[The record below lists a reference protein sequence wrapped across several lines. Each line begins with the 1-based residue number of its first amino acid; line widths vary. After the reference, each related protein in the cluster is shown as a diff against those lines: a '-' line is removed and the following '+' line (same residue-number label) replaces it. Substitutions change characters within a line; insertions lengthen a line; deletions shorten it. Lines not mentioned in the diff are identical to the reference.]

1 MATRPSSQ
9 HGEEQDA
16 PRRAAAPTGDLS
28 DAVMQTL
35 AEESPDAIV
44 VVDVQGRLVWGNRQ
58 AEQLFG
64 YGRAELLG
72 QPVELLLPAG
82 AQKAHLAHRAAY
94 MESPRTRR
102 MGVGLD
108 LNARRRD
115 GGTFPVEIS
124 LTPLSTDSGDMV
136 IATVRDISERQ
147 AIAGEQDALRRV
159 ATLVARGVPPEEMFA
174 GVTTEAG
181 RVLDADF
188 ASLARYDP
196 DGRVTLLAAW
206 TGTGD
211 PWPVPVGS
219 QWDLGGGNLST
230 LVSRTRQPARL
241 DNFGDDIGLWATDVL
256 TLGVRSAVAVP
267 ISVEGRLWGLI
278 SVFSTHEQPL
288 PAGTEARL
296 AGFTQLVAT
305 AIANAQARVELRGFA
320 EEQAALRRVAT
331 LVARGMPPEDVFAAV
346 TAEAGRVLGVDFT
359 TLYRYHPDGAMT
371 VVGAWS
377 RSGAPVHF
385 PVGTRLPAGGP
396 NLHTQ
401 IFQTRQPGRLDTIV
415 GDLGPALAPAVAAGV
430 RTGVGVP
437 VTVEGQLWGVII
449 SSSTGDEPLPADT
462 EARLAGFTELVG
474 TAIANAQARVELRG
488 YAEEQAAQ
496 RRLATLVARGV
507 SPEKVFAAVTA
518 EVGRVLGVD
527 YTAMSRYEPDS
538 ARTVVAA
545 WARSGSPVVP
555 VGTREILGGP
565 NVPTLV
571 FETGRPTRIDR
582 YGEDA
587 GPAAAAAVAAG
598 VRSAVGV
605 PIRVEGQLWG
615 LMNVYSTH
623 EERLPESTEARL
635 AGFTELVAT
644 AIANAEA
651 RAALT
656 ASRARIVATADA
668 TRRHFERDLHDSA
681 QQRLVSLVLKLR
693 TAQATMAPDA
703 GELAGQLDDVA
714 TGLGEAL
721 DELREIARG
730 IHPAALAEGGL
741 RPALKVLARRSA
753 VPVRLDVRVDGRL
766 PEQVE
771 LAAYYV
777 VSEALTNAAK
787 HAAAS
792 GVHVEVQ
799 AGQGVL
805 RIEVRDD
812 GRGGAT
818 FAHGSGLVG
827 LRDRVEALGGK
838 LSLRSPPGAGTTV
851 SIAVSLDDGG
861 EAGPPPAGA
870 RRPQDA

>member
-1 MATRPSSQ
+1 MATRPSSRR
-9 HGEEQDA
+9 GGEQDA
-16 PRRAAAPTGDLS
+16 PQQVAVPKGDLS
-28 DAVMQTL
+28 NAVMQTL

-44 VVDVQGRLVWGNRQ
+44 VVDVQGRLAWGNRQ

-72 QPVELLLPAG
+72 QTVELLLPGG
-82 AQKAHLAHRAAY
+82 AQQAHLAHRAAY
-94 MESPRTRR
+94 MESPRTRG

-108 LNARRRD
+108 LNACRRD
-115 GGTFPVEIS
+115 GATFPVEIS

-136 IATVRDISERQ
+136 IATVRDISRRQ
-147 AIAGEQDALRRV
+147 AIAGEQAALRRV

-174 GVTTEAG
+174 AVTAEAG

-188 ASLARYDP
+188 TSLARYDP

-219 QWDLGGGNLST
+219 RWDLGGGNLST

-241 DNFGDDIGLWATDVL
+241 DGFGDDIGLWAADVL
-256 TLGVRSAVAVP
+256 TVGVRSAVAVP

-278 SVFSTHEQPL
+278 SVFSTHEHPL
-288 PAGTEARL
+288 PAGTEGRLADFTQLVATAIANAQARVELRGFAEEQAALRRVATLVAQGRPPEEVFAAVTAEAGRVLGVDFTTMYRYQPDGAALIVGAWSGTGAPVTFPVGTRLPTGGPNLHTQIFQTHRSARLDTIVGDLGPALAPALAAGVRTAVGVPISVEGRLWGVMNASSARQEPLPSDTEVRL

-331 LVARGMPPEDVFAAV
+331 LVAQGRPPEEVFAAV
-346 TAEAGRVLGVDFT
+346 SE
-359 TLYRYHPDGAMT
+359 
-371 VVGAWS
+371 
-377 RSGAPVHF
+377 
-385 PVGTRLPAGGP
+385 
-396 NLHTQ
+396 
-401 IFQTRQPGRLDTIV
+401 
-415 GDLGPALAPAVAAGV
+415 
-430 RTGVGVP
+430 
-437 VTVEGQLWGVII
+437 
-449 SSSTGDEPLPADT
+449 
-462 EARLAGFTELVG
+462 
-474 TAIANAQARVELRG
+474 
-488 YAEEQAAQ
+488 
-496 RRLATLVARGV
+496 
-507 SPEKVFAAVTA
+507 
-518 EVGRVLGVD
+518 EVGRVLGAD

-571 FETGRPTRIDR
+571 FETGRPARIDH

-605 PIRVEGQLWG
+605 PIQVEGQLWG
-615 LMNVYSTH
+615 IMNVYSTR
-623 EERLPESTEARL
+623 EERLAESTEARL
-635 AGFTELVAT
+635 AGFTELAAT

-656 ASRARIVATADA
+656 ASRARVVATADA
-668 TRRHFERDLHDSA
+668 TRWRIERELHDSA
-681 QQRLVSLVLKLR
+681 QQRLVSLVLQLR
-693 TAQATMAPDA
+693 AAQATVAPDA
-703 GELAGQLDDVA
+703 GELAGQLADVV
-714 TGLGEAL
+714 TGLGEAI

-753 VPVRLDVRVDGRL
+753 VPVRLDVRVGGRL

-771 LAAYYV
+771 LTAYYAV
-777 VSEALTNAAK
+777 AEALTNAAK

-792 GVHVEVQ
+792 GVSVDVQ
-799 AGQGVL
+799 ARQGVL

-812 GRGGAT
+812 GQGGAT

-838 LSLRSPPGAGTTV
+838 LSLRTQPGAGTTV
-851 SIAVSLDDGG
+851 SIAVPLDDGS
-861 EAGPPPAGA
+861 EERSAPARA

>member
-1 MATRPSSQ
+1 MATRPSSR

-16 PRRAAAPTGDLS
+16 LQRVAAPTGDLS

-44 VVDVQGRLVWGNRQ
+44 VVDVQGRLVWGNQQ

-72 QPVELLLPAG
+72 QTVELLLPDG
-82 AQKAHLAHRAAY
+82 VQKVHLAHRASF
-94 MESPRTRR
+94 MENPRTRR

-115 GGTFPVEIS
+115 GATIPVEIS
-124 LTPLSTDSGDMV
+124 LTPLSADSGDMV

-147 AIAGEQDALRRV
+147 AIAGEQAALRRV
-159 ATLVARGVPPEEMFA
+159 ATLVARGTPPEEVFA
-174 GVTTEAG
+174 AVTAEAG
-181 RVLDADF
+181 RVLGVDF
-188 ASLARYDP
+188 TTMSRYHP
-196 DGRVTLLAAW
+196 DGAVTVVGAW
-206 TGTGD
+206 SGTDIPVIFPAGTRLSAGGPNLHTQVFQTG
-211 PWPVPVGS
+211 
-219 QWDLGGGNLST
+219 
-230 LVSRTRQPARL
+230 QPARL
-241 DNFGDDIGLWATDVL
+241 DTIAGD
-256 TLGVRSAVAVP
+256 LGPALAPALAAGIRTAVGVP
-267 ISVEGRLWGLI
+267 ISVEGRLWGVMNA
-278 SVFSTHEQPL
+278 SSTAEEPL
-288 PAGTEARL
+288 SADTEARL
-296 AGFTQLVAT
+296 AGFTELVAT

-331 LVARGMPPEDVFAAV
+331 LVARG
-346 TAEAGRVLGVDFT
+346 
-359 TLYRYHPDGAMT
+359 
-371 VVGAWS
+371 
-377 RSGAPVHF
+377 
-385 PVGTRLPAGGP
+385 
-396 NLHTQ
+396 
-401 IFQTRQPGRLDTIV
+401 
-415 GDLGPALAPAVAAGV
+415 
-430 RTGVGVP
+430 
-437 VTVEGQLWGVII
+437 
-449 SSSTGDEPLPADT
+449 
-462 EARLAGFTELVG
+462 
-474 TAIANAQARVELRG
+474 
-488 YAEEQAAQ
+488 
-496 RRLATLVARGV
+496 V
-507 SPEKVFAAVTA
+507 SPEEVFAAVTA

-527 YTAMSRYEPDS
+527 YTAMSRYEPDG

-571 FETGRPTRIDR
+571 FETGRPARIDR

-623 EERLPESTEARL
+623 EERLPENTEARL

-668 TRRHFERDLHDSA
+668 TRWRIERDLHDSA
-681 QQRLVSLVLKLR
+681 QQRLVSLALQLR
-693 TAQATMAPDA
+693 AAQATVAPDA
-703 GELAGQLDDVA
+703 GELAGRLDDVA
-714 TGLGEAL
+714 TGLGAAL

-741 RPALKVLARRSA
+741 RPALKALARRSA
-753 VPVRLDVRVDGRL
+753 VPVRLDVRVDERL

-771 LAAYYV
+771 LAAYYAV
-777 VSEALTNAAK
+777 AEALTNTAK

-792 GVHVEVQ
+792 EIDVAVQ
-799 AGQGVL
+799 AGQGGL

-812 GRGGAT
+812 GHGGAT

-827 LRDRVEALGGK
+827 LKDRVEALGGQFI
-838 LSLRSPPGAGTTV
+838 LRSPPGAGTAMAI
-851 SIAVSLDDGG
+851 SLPLDD
-861 EAGPPPAGA
+861 AG
-870 RRPQDA
+870 RRLR

>member
-1 MATRPSSQ
+1 MATRPTSR
-9 HGEEQDA
+9 HGEEQEA
-16 PRRAAAPTGDLS
+16 PQQVAAPTGDLS
-28 DAVMQTL
+28 DAVMQAL

-82 AQKAHLAHRAAY
+82 AQKAHLAHRAVY

-115 GGTFPVEIS
+115 GDTFPVEIS

-147 AIAGEQDALRRV
+147 AIAGEQAALRRV

-174 GVTTEAG
+174 AVTAEAG

-188 ASLARYDP
+188 TSLARYDP
-196 DGRVTLLAAW
+196 DGWVTLLAAW

-219 QWDLGGGNLST
+219 RWELGEGNLST

-241 DNFGDDIGLWATDVL
+241 DGFGDDIGLWAADVL
-256 TLGVRSAVAVP
+256 TVGVRSAVAVP
-267 ISVEGRLWGLI
+267 ISVEGRLWGLM
-278 SVFSTHEQPL
+278 SVFSAHEQPL
-288 PAGTEARL
+288 PAGTEARLADFTQLVATAIANAQARVELRGFAEEQAALQRVATLVARGTPPEEVFAAVTAEAGRVLGVDFTTMYRYHPDGAALIVGAWSGTGAPVTFPVGTRLPTGGPNLHTQIFQTHQPARLDTIVGDLGPALAPALAAGVRTAVGVPISVEGRLWGVMNASSTRPEPLPSDTEARL

-320 EEQAALRRVAT
+320 EEQTALRRVAT
-331 LVARGMPPEDVFAAV
+331 LVA
-346 TAEAGRVLGVDFT
+346 
-359 TLYRYHPDGAMT
+359 
-371 VVGAWS
+371 
-377 RSGAPVHF
+377 
-385 PVGTRLPAGGP
+385 
-396 NLHTQ
+396 Q
-401 IFQTRQPGRLDTIV
+401 
-415 GDLGPALAPAVAAGV
+415 
-430 RTGVGVP
+430 
-437 VTVEGQLWGVII
+437 
-449 SSSTGDEPLPADT
+449 
-462 EARLAGFTELVG
+462 
-474 TAIANAQARVELRG
+474 
-488 YAEEQAAQ
+488 
-496 RRLATLVARGV
+496 GV
-507 SPEKVFAAVTA
+507 SPEEVFATVTE

-538 ARTVVAA
+538 IRTVVAA

-555 VGTREILGGP
+555 VGTREVLGGP

-571 FETGRPTRIDR
+571 FDTGRPTRIDH

-615 LMNVYSTH
+615 IMNVYSTR
-623 EERLPESTEARL
+623 EERLAESTEARL
-635 AGFTELVAT
+635 AGFTELAAT

-651 RAALT
+651 KAALT

-668 TRRHFERDLHDSA
+668 TRWRIERDLHDSA
-681 QQRLVSLVLKLR
+681 QQRLVSLVLQLR
-693 TAQATMAPDA
+693 AAKATMAPDA

-741 RPALKVLARRSA
+741 PPALRALARRSA

-771 LAAYYV
+771 LAAYYAV
-777 VSEALTNAAK
+777 AEALTNAAK

-818 FAHGSGLVG
+818 FARGSGLVG
-827 LRDRVEALGGK
+827 LKDRVEALGGK
-838 LSLRSPPGAGTTV
+838 LSLRSQPGAGTTV
-851 SIAVSLDDGG
+851 SIAVSLDDSGG
-861 EAGPPPAGA
+861 TGPPAAGP

>member
-1 MATRPSSQ
+1 MGRHHQ
-9 HGEEQDA
+9 FVH
-16 PRRAAAPTGDLS
+16 
-28 DAVMQTL
+28 
-35 AEESPDAIV
+35 AE
-44 VVDVQGRLVWGNRQ
+44 
-58 AEQLFG
+58 
-64 YGRAELLG
+64 
-72 QPVELLLPAG
+72 
-82 AQKAHLAHRAAY
+82 
-94 MESPRTRR
+94 
-102 MGVGLD
+102 
-108 LNARRRD
+108 
-115 GGTFPVEIS
+115 
-124 LTPLSTDSGDMV
+124 
-136 IATVRDISERQ
+136 
-147 AIAGEQDALRRV
+147 
-159 ATLVARGVPPEEMFA
+159 
-174 GVTTEAG
+174 
-181 RVLDADF
+181 
-188 ASLARYDP
+188 
-196 DGRVTLLAAW
+196 
-206 TGTGD
+206 
-211 PWPVPVGS
+211 
-219 QWDLGGGNLST
+219 
-230 LVSRTRQPARL
+230 
-241 DNFGDDIGLWATDVL
+241 
-256 TLGVRSAVAVP
+256 
-267 ISVEGRLWGLI
+267 
-278 SVFSTHEQPL
+278 
-288 PAGTEARL
+288 
-296 AGFTQLVAT
+296 
-305 AIANAQARVELRGFA
+305 
-320 EEQAALRRVAT
+320 
-331 LVARGMPPEDVFAAV
+331 
-346 TAEAGRVLGVDFT
+346 
-359 TLYRYHPDGAMT
+359 
-371 VVGAWS
+371 
-377 RSGAPVHF
+377 
-385 PVGTRLPAGGP
+385 
-396 NLHTQ
+396 
-401 IFQTRQPGRLDTIV
+401 
-415 GDLGPALAPAVAAGV
+415 
-430 RTGVGVP
+430 
-437 VTVEGQLWGVII
+437 
-449 SSSTGDEPLPADT
+449 EPLPADT
-462 EARLAGFTELVG
+462 EARLAGFTELVA

-488 YAEEQAAQ
+488 YAEEQAAL
-496 RRLATLVARGV
+496 RRVATLVARGI
-507 SPEKVFAAVTA
+507 SPEEVFAAVTA

-623 EERLPESTEARL
+623 EERLSENTEARL

-668 TRRHFERDLHDSA
+668 TRRRIERDLHDSA
-681 QQRLVSLVLKLR
+681 QQRLVSLVLQLR
-693 TAQATMAPDA
+693 AAQATVAPDA

-777 VSEALTNAAK
+777 VSETLTNAAK

-827 LRDRVEALGGK
+827 LRDRVEALGGQ

-861 EAGPPPAGA
+861 ET
-870 RRPQDA
+870 RPRT